1 MTITQ
6 TIEIPADHRL
16 TIEVPREVPVGR
28 AIVTFTPASAKKPID
43 HWLETTPLPGGN
55 ARTIEEALQLAEEKA
70 NDPNRKPISRF
81 FGILSPNTFGDGAAY
96 QRAIRDEWDD

>member
-16 TIEVPREVPVGR
+16 TIEVPQEVPAGPALV
-28 AIVTFTPASAKKPID
+28 AFTPAPDRGS
-43 HWLETTPLPGGN
+43 ETTPLPGGN

-70 NDPNRKPISRF
+70 ADPNRKPISHF
-81 FGILSPNTFGDGAAY
+81 FGILSPNTFGDGVAY

>member
-16 TIEVPREVPVGR
+16 VIEVPLEVPAGPAV
-28 AIVTFTPASAKKPID
+28 VTFAPASNRE
-43 HWLETTPLPGGN
+43 LETSPLPGGN
-55 ARTIEEALQLAEEKA
+55 ARTIEEALKLAEEKA
-70 NDPNRKPISRF
+70 KDPNRKPISRF
-81 FGILSPNTFGDGAAY
+81 FGILSPNTFGDGVAY